1 MAEDPPKPKVRVRI
15 RCNPRPLAR
24 ARYEF
29 GEDNR
34 EVTVLVIR
42 EIDRLIAEG
51 RVPLNVAVFALECSL
66 DTLRDRLAEESVSWA
81 DDPAR
86 ARTHG
91 GDRGLGEMGE

>member
-1 MAEDPPKPKVRVRI
+1 MPEPKPKPPFRI

-66 DTLRDRLAEESVSWA
+66 DGLRDRLAEESVSWA
-81 DDPAR
+81 DDPAQ

-91 GDRGLGEMGE
+91 GDRGIGDLEK